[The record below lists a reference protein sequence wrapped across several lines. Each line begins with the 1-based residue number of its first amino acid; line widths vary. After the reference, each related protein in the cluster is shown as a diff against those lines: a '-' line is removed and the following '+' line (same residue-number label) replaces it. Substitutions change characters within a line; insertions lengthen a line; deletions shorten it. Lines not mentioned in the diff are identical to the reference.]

1 MSRLH
6 TFNNDL
12 SWHLLSCRK
21 EKRIAKNR
29 WAGRFRINRYNTI
42 TIGPSI
48 TTRATTLLRPF
59 DVIPL
64 SKDVLNI
71 LTPISFGAC
80 QCLSD
85 TRPIRRD
92 RPLDSIIITTIILLC
107 ERGGYCLP
115 SSMPV
120 IGEYS
125 DPFDCDF
132 SFVPSLSSSY
142 ISVLVH
148 RMRRLR
154 LLYFCSCPRIDRWS
168 DRVPFSVPS
177 RHSTWW

>member
-1 MSRLH
+1 MR
-6 TFNNDL
+6 
-12 SWHLLSCRK
+12 
-21 EKRIAKNR
+21 
-29 WAGRFRINRYNTI
+29 GRFRINRYNTI

-48 TTRATTLLRPF
+48 TTRATTSLRPF
-59 DVIPL
+59 DPAPL

-80 QCLSD
+80 LCLSD

-132 SFVPSLSSSY
+132 SPFVPSLYSPYTSISLSSS
-142 ISVLVH
+142 VVH
-148 RMRRLR
+148 KTIHK